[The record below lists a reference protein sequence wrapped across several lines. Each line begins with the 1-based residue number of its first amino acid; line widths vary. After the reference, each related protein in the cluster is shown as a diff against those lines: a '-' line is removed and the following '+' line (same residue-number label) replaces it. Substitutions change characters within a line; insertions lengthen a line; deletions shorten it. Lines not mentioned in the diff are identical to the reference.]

1 MSGEIHNLTDYDNFI
16 RKKFRGGE
24 FKKGGKQTGLMVKGL
39 QKVYTNSILSG
50 PKTPM
55 RAIMGTGTASFLR
68 PLSTALGAGLSGDGA
83 TMRAS
88 MAGFSAMIESIP
100 EAFTL
105 FKKNLN
111 AYWAGDVSTIKSRYN
126 IQTKGDEQW
135 ALYTDWVENSG
146 RATDGDRGVFAIA
159 NAARAVNDNKFLTYS
174 TKIMGATDD
183 AFGLLLARA
192 KGKERAMREAM
203 DLYNTGKVTE
213 ITPQLLKEYENRF
226 YGQIMDA
233 DGNIVDDATLY
244 AKREA
249 TLTNDLTGFVKS
261 LDDTFDKNPWAKPFF
276 LFARTGL
283 NGLELTA
290 KHTPGFNMLVKE
302 NRAILKATADNLGDV
317 MKYGINNADEL
328 ANAKALIKGRMAIG
342 TGLIMMANV
351 HFMNG
356 NLRGNGPT
364 DRRQRQLWIDSGW
377 IPRSIKIGNAWV
389 SYDSFEPFN
398 LILSTIGDIGDHM
411 KMMGPEWAE
420 THYQKLA
427 VVLMQGLTSKSYIAG
442 LQQFVDLFAGQP
454 GQPRRIVA
462 GLMNNTIPM
471 SSARNELGKLFNPH
485 MKEIGSGIRQSWR
498 NRNLIFEHIAAREVP
513 TKFDMLN
520 GKPIRDWDFP
530 TRMFN
535 MFSPFQVNLDQGPGR
550 KLLFDSNYDLRQSTY
565 SYNGIDFSDSPRVRS
580 LFQKAIGDQNLE
592 RELDKLAKNKKIIA
606 SIQTMN
612 ADLRA
617 GRREIDPMKAYHHN
631 KMIKNLFD
639 KAKKQAFA
647 EIQNDP
653 EVRKLKGEKIKRD
666 LTERQRLNET
676 TNRQIQQ
683 IQKIR
688 QLQN

>member
-1 MSGEIHNLTDYDNFI
+1 M
-16 RKKFRGGE
+16 
-24 FKKGGKQTGLMVKGL
+24 
-39 QKVYTNSILSG
+39 
-50 PKTPM
+50 
-55 RAIMGTGTASFLR
+55 
-68 PLSTALGAGLSGDGA
+68 
-83 TMRAS
+83 
-88 MAGFSAMIESIP
+88 
-100 EAFTL
+100 
-105 FKKNLN
+105 
-111 AYWAGDVSTIKSRYN
+111 
-126 IQTKGDEQW
+126 
-135 ALYTDWVENSG
+135 YTDWVENSSNVSF
-146 RATDGDRGVFAIA
+146 GDRALFNIA
-159 NAARAVNDNKFLTYS
+159 NAARAMNDNKFLTYS
-174 TKIMGATDD
+174 TKVMGATDD

-203 DLYNTGKVTE
+203 DLYNAGKVTE

-261 LDDTFDKNPWAKPFF
+261 LDETFDKNPWAKPFF

-290 KHTPGFNMLVKE
+290 KHTPVFNMLVKE
-302 NRAILKATADNLGDV
+302 NREILKATADNLGDV

-342 TGLIMMANV
+342 SGFIMMANI

-356 NLRGNGPT
+356 GLTGNGPA
-364 DRRQRQLWIDSGW
+364 DRQKRQVWIDAGW
-377 IPRSIKIGNAWV
+377 QPRSIKIGNAWV
-389 SYDSFEPFN
+389 SYDAFEPFN

-411 KMMGPEWAE
+411 HLMGPEWAE
-420 THYQKLA
+420 DHYQKLA

-442 LQQFVDLFAGQP
+442 LQQFVDLFAGKP
-454 GQPRRIVA
+454 GQMSRIAA

-485 MKEIGSGIRQSWR
+485 MKEIGSGIGQSIR
-498 NRNLIFEHIAAREVP
+498 NRNLITEHIAAREVP

-520 GKPIRDWDFP
+520 GKPLREWDFP

-535 MFSPFQVNLDQGPGR
+535 MVSPFQVNLDQGPGR

-565 SYNGIDFSDSPRVRS
+565 SYDGIDFSDSPRVRS

-592 RELDKLAKNKKIIA
+592 KELNKLAKNKKIIA
-606 SIQTMN
+606 SVQAMN

-617 GRREIDPMKAYHHN
+617 GRRDIDPMRAYYHN
-631 KMIKNLFD
+631 RMIKRLFD
-639 KAKKQAFA
+639 DAKRQAFA

-666 LTERQRLNET
+666 LTARQRLNET
-676 TNRQIQQ
+676 TNREIQQ